1 MNFNL
6 TNHKDATDR
15 LNFQLK
21 EVQAKIDLKD
31 EENKLLQSKLAVFK
45 LQMGKLEKMQMN
57 EVSRSRSTSR
67 RDASAFKFG
76 ENRP

>member
-31 EENKLLQSKLAVFK
+31 EENKLL
-45 LQMGKLEKMQMN
+45 
-57 EVSRSRSTSR
+57 
-67 RDASAFKFG
+67 
-76 ENRP
+76 